1 MYIEHII
8 FIFSADATHNN
19 TSSWSGKFLVVAIV
33 VPLVIAVVILTA
45 FIIVRQKYIIPKRKS
60 SSSVANT
67 AKFNASIKL
76 SHQDTA
82 STEFS
87 LPDSHEKHE
96 QFEFSYNE
104 NPSYEM
110 VRSCRAYRS
119 EGLGH
124 CQSTLCQPS
133 LEAEL
138 GVCSNEGFGALE
150 SANDATAYPG
160 GTGPIYQEIPMSQKK

>member
-1 MYIEHII
+1 MHACSI
-8 FIFSADATHNN
+8 TC
-19 TSSWSGKFLVVAIV
+19 
-33 VPLVIAVVILTA
+33 
-45 FIIVRQKYIIPKRKS
+45 QK
-60 SSSVANT
+60 
-67 AKFNASIKL
+67 
-76 SHQDTA
+76 Q
-82 STEFS
+82 
-87 LPDSHEKHE
+87 E

-124 CQSTLCQPS
+124 CQSTSCKPS

-150 SANDATAYPG
+150 SDNDATAYPG
-160 GTGPIYQEIPMSQKK
+160 GTGPIYQHVAAKIYIVMKDSFVFAM